1 MTILSDIP
9 DANEPV
15 LSVVSSAKTADEA
28 LLNPS
33 DANDFELK
41 TPQNTADPILDGT
54 DNVKLARRA
63 VDEAISD
70 ISEFLTD
77 DEVAE
82 VADALH
88 AMVNRWRNP
97 PIA

>member
-1 MTILSDIP
+1 MLIV
-9 DANEPV
+9 ARVVPV
-15 LSVVSSAKTADEA
+15 LSRNCVQLNFPDYPSSGHQVGDDIFCFA
-28 LLNPS
+28 S
-33 DANDFELK
+33 R
-41 TPQNTADPILDGT
+41 I
-54 DNVKLARRA
+54 

-88 AMVNRWRNP
+88 GLVNQWQKQLT
-97 PIA
+97 A

>member
-1 MTILSDIP
+1 MLIVARMVL
-9 DANEPV
+9 V
-15 LSVVSSAKTADEA
+15 LSSNCVRLNFPDYPSSGHQVGDDIFCFA
-28 LLNPS
+28 S
-33 DANDFELK
+33 R
-41 TPQNTADPILDGT
+41 I
-54 DNVKLARRA
+54 

-88 AMVNRWRNP
+88 GLVNQWQKQLT
-97 PIA
+97 A

>member
-1 MTILSDIP
+1 MTILTDIP
-9 DANEPV
+9 DANGPV
-15 LSVVSSAKTADEA
+15 LQ
-28 LLNPS
+28 
-33 DANDFELK
+33 ELRPK
-41 TPQNTADPILDGT
+41 GRNNL
-54 DNVKLARRA
+54 KLARRA

-88 AMVNRWRNP
+88 GLVDQWQSDQP
-97 PIA
+97 TQ

>member
-9 DANEPV
+9 DANKPV
-15 LSVVSSAKTADEA
+15 LQEFPHKGGNN
-28 LLNPS
+28 L
-33 DANDFELK
+33 
-41 TPQNTADPILDGT
+41 
-54 DNVKLARRA
+54 KLARRA

-82 VADALH
+82 VADALRGLLD
-88 AMVNRWRNP
+88 RWRNP
-97 PIA
+97 PTA

>member
-15 LSVVSSAKTADEA
+15 LQEF
-28 LLNPS
+28 PS
-33 DANDFELK
+33 KGGNNL
-41 TPQNTADPILDGT
+41 
-54 DNVKLARRA
+54 KLARRA

-97 PIA
+97 PTT

>member
-15 LSVVSSAKTADEA
+15 LQEFRPIGRNN
-28 LLNPS
+28 LQ
-33 DANDFELK
+33 ELR
-41 TPQNTADPILDGT
+41 PAGRNNL
-54 DNVKLARRA
+54 KLARRA

-82 VADALH
+82 VADALRGLLD
-88 AMVNRWRNP
+88 RWRNP
-97 PIA
+97 PTA

>member
-1 MTILSDIP
+1 MNFSDDLSSGRQVGDDIFCF
-9 DANEPV
+9 A
-15 LSVVSSAKTADEA
+15 SR
-28 LLNPS
+28 
-33 DANDFELK
+33 
-41 TPQNTADPILDGT
+41 I
-54 DNVKLARRA
+54 

-97 PIA
+97 PTA

>member
-1 MTILSDIP
+1 MTILTDIP
-9 DANEPV
+9 DANGPV
-15 LSVVSSAKTADEA
+15 LQ
-28 LLNPS
+28 
-33 DANDFELK
+33 ELG
-41 TPQNTADPILDGT
+41 PAAPN
-54 DNVKLARRA
+54 NYKLARRA

-88 AMVNRWRNP
+88 AMVNRWQSDQP
-97 PIA
+97 TQ

>member
-1 MTILSDIP
+1 MVL
-9 DANEPV
+9 V
-15 LSVVSSAKTADEA
+15 LSSNCVRLNFTDYPSSGHQVGDDIFCFA
-28 LLNPS
+28 S
-33 DANDFELK
+33 R
-41 TPQNTADPILDGT
+41 I
-54 DNVKLARRA
+54 

-88 AMVNRWRNP
+88 AIVNRWRNQP
-97 PIA
+97 TA

>member
-1 MTILSDIP
+1 MTILSDIT
-9 DANEPV
+9 DANKPV
-15 LSVVSSAKTADEA
+15 LSVFSS
-28 LLNPS
+28 
-33 DANDFELK
+33 
-41 TPQNTADPILDGT
+41 DGT
-54 DNVKLARRA
+54 DNLKLARRA

-97 PIA
+97 PTT

>member
-1 MTILSDIP
+1 MARMVL
-9 DANEPV
+9 V
-15 LSVVSSAKTADEA
+15 LSSNCV
-28 LLNPS
+28 LLNVSDYPS
-33 DANDFELK
+33 SGHQVGDEIFCFASR
-41 TPQNTADPILDGT
+41 I
-54 DNVKLARRA
+54 

-97 PIA
+97 PTA

>member
-1 MTILSDIP
+1 MNFSD
-9 DANEPV
+9 D
-15 LSVVSSAKTADEA
+15 LCSGRLVSDDIFCFASR
-28 LLNPS
+28 
-33 DANDFELK
+33 
-41 TPQNTADPILDGT
+41 I
-54 DNVKLARRA
+54 

-97 PIA
+97 PTA

>member
-1 MTILSDIP
+1 MTILTDIP
-9 DANEPV
+9 DANGPV
-15 LSVVSSAKTADEA
+15 LQKFPPKGRNN
-28 LLNPS
+28 L
-33 DANDFELK
+33 
-41 TPQNTADPILDGT
+41 
-54 DNVKLARRA
+54 KLARRA

-82 VADALH
+82 VAHALH

-97 PIA
+97 PTA

>member
-15 LSVVSSAKTADEA
+15 LSVFSS
-28 LLNPS
+28 
-33 DANDFELK
+33 
-41 TPQNTADPILDGT
+41 DGT

-88 AMVNRWRNP
+88 AMVNRWRNQQTP
-97 PIA
+97 

>member
-9 DANEPV
+9 DANKPV
-15 LSVVSSAKTADEA
+15 LSAVSSA
-28 LLNPS
+28 
-33 DANDFELK
+33 
-41 TPQNTADPILDGT
+41 GT

-70 ISEFLTD
+70 ISEYLTD

-88 AMVNRWRNP
+88 AMVNRWRDQP
-97 PIA
+97 TA

>member
-1 MTILSDIP
+1 LNFPDDLSISRQVGDDI
-9 DANEPV
+9 
-15 LSVVSSAKTADEA
+15 
-28 LLNPS
+28 
-33 DANDFELK
+33 FC
-41 TPQNTADPILDGT
+41 
-54 DNVKLARRA
+54 LASRI

-97 PIA
+97 PTA

>member
-15 LSVVSSAKTADEA
+15 LQ
-28 LLNPS
+28 
-33 DANDFELK
+33 ELR
-41 TPQNTADPILDGT
+41 PNGRNNL
-54 DNVKLARRA
+54 KLARRA

-70 ISEFLTD
+70 ISEFLD
-77 DEVAE
+77 DEEVAA

-88 AMVNRWRNP
+88 TMVNRWHSEKQLR
-97 PIA
+97 